1 MRYRLT
7 DIQAGDWD
15 DALDSYLTAKAQN
28 KKVNWHNWYLEE
40 VARNKRMQDV
50 EDFLNKA
57 KKNSQL
63 EKEWKSR

>member
-1 MRYRLT
+1 MRYTLT
-7 DIQAGDWD
+7 EIQAEDWN

-28 KKVNWHNWYLEE
+28 KKVDWHGWYLEE

-57 KKNSQL
+57 KENAQL
-63 EKEWKSR
+63 EKERESR